1 MTEQLT
7 KERCRQIRIL
17 LSAMA
22 ATAVLAIMAESV
34 FESLFERLSVRSVV
48 WDLLFGK
55 CLIPKGGVIGTA
67 VFAAAVLLIFSLR
80 YPGAARPLAATAW
93 GLLTVVYLL
102 RSVLVLYRLW
112 WESAVQTTPSDL
124 TAAHRTAIV
133 DSGALILL
141 FLLLA
146 VCALCNKPAPANAVC
161 ALIGISAL
169 LPVETLLHAAD
180 TDAAPLLM
188 GPAASMHGL
197 LLGAL
202 WVRYGSRRALPDA
215 LLWGALAAL
224 LLRTVV
230 PIGGEYPLPYPSSA
244 GLSAQA
250 TAWLTAA
257 GILTVLIGRYCA
269 GRAGRAGHIVR
280 AAGYGVTAA
289 GLLAYAVGALS
300 VLPTIE
306 GAVRAAGLCCLAA
319 AAIGQEVF
327 LVSPLQAAGTL
338 VQLLPQPDFWQRV
351 GFSAGHILLG
361 FLLGAVCSVVCS
373 VAAERWV
380 WVGALLS
387 PVVQLVK
394 ATPVASFIILAL
406 VWVSGKSLS
415 ILISFLMVLPV
426 LYGAVRT
433 GIESADPQLLEMARV
448 FRLPLAR
455 RVKAIWLPAV
465 LPAFRQGCSV
475 ALGICWKSG
484 VAAEVIGLPDGSIGD
499 ALYRAKITL
508 STGELFAW
516 TFVIILLSAAFEKL
530 FLALLDKAVARVLGE
545 EGANA

>member
-1 MTEQLT
+1 MWYLK
-7 KERCRQIRIL
+7 KEKDMRDKNEK
-17 LSAMA
+17 
-22 ATAVLAIMAESV
+22 TAKI
-34 FESLFERLSVRSVV
+34 EREKTRMKQKIKRRY
-48 WDLLFGK
+48 G
-55 CLIPKGGVIGTA
+55 
-67 VFAAAVLLIFSLR
+67 AAAVVF
-80 YPGAARPLAATAW
+80 W
-93 GLLTVVYLL
+93 
-102 RSVLVLYRLW
+102 
-112 WESAVQTTPSDL
+112 
-124 TAAHRTAIV
+124 
-133 DSGALILL
+133 
-141 FLLLA
+141 LA
-146 VCALCNKPAPANAVC
+146 V
-161 ALIGISAL
+161 
-169 LPVETLLHAAD
+169 
-180 TDAAPLLM
+180 
-188 GPAASMHGL
+188 
-197 LLGAL
+197 
-202 WVRYGSRRALPDA
+202 W
-215 LLWGALAAL
+215 
-224 LLRTVV
+224 
-230 PIGGEYPLPYPSSA
+230 
-244 GLSAQA
+244 Q
-250 TAWLTAA
+250 
-257 GILTVLIGRYCA
+257 
-269 GRAGRAGHIVR
+269 
-280 AAGYGVTAA
+280 
-289 GLLAYAVGALS
+289 
-300 VLPTIE
+300 
-306 GAVRAAGLCCLAA
+306 LAA

-380 WVGALLS
+380 WVDALLS
-387 PVVQLVK
+387 PVMQLVK

-484 VAAEVIGLPDGSIGD
+484 VAAEVIGLPNGSIGD

>member
-1 MTEQLT
+1 MWYLKKEKDMRDKNKKTT
-7 KERCRQIRIL
+7 KIEREKTRMKQKIKR
-17 LSAMA
+17 
-22 ATAVLAIMAESV
+22 
-34 FESLFERLSVRSVV
+34 RY
-48 WDLLFGK
+48 G
-55 CLIPKGGVIGTA
+55 
-67 VFAAAVLLIFSLR
+67 AAAVVF
-80 YPGAARPLAATAW
+80 W
-93 GLLTVVYLL
+93 
-102 RSVLVLYRLW
+102 
-112 WESAVQTTPSDL
+112 
-124 TAAHRTAIV
+124 
-133 DSGALILL
+133 
-141 FLLLA
+141 LA
-146 VCALCNKPAPANAVC
+146 V
-161 ALIGISAL
+161 
-169 LPVETLLHAAD
+169 
-180 TDAAPLLM
+180 
-188 GPAASMHGL
+188 
-197 LLGAL
+197 
-202 WVRYGSRRALPDA
+202 W
-215 LLWGALAAL
+215 
-224 LLRTVV
+224 
-230 PIGGEYPLPYPSSA
+230 
-244 GLSAQA
+244 Q
-250 TAWLTAA
+250 
-257 GILTVLIGRYCA
+257 
-269 GRAGRAGHIVR
+269 
-280 AAGYGVTAA
+280 
-289 GLLAYAVGALS
+289 
-300 VLPTIE
+300 
-306 GAVRAAGLCCLAA
+306 LAA

-380 WVGALLS
+380 WVDALLS
-387 PVVQLVK
+387 PVMQLVK

-545 EGANA
+545 EGENA